1 MSDYLKCIQYFGYIW
16 IGVQFNSLFGYQKI
30 VSKPCNTHYFR
41 IYSYIVADRHQATE
55 QIFEINTFT
64 YNSKTCTVSIENVIR
79 NLCVIY
85 SHKESHCIRLCYF
98 IKFWWIFSGVWV
110 ELVLNDI
117 LIYGTMVSLDITES
131 IWVETKKK
139 KQKTWVNKSL
149 PMSSI
154 LHLEN
159 ISRRNPLTK
168 QIIQSA
174 QEWQNENW
182 MADDVCIIFI
192 RVLFFANLFA
202 TYYYLLYY
210 IGIYFQ
216 VKLLSHF
223 FLLSCFVDVII
234 YNLYGLCMCVRLLQS
249 RQRISIRIYIYGS
262 IIIITINAFDSA
274 GTLFCCCCCCFRNEK
289 HNTIHCDSDEGHQ
302 FCTRSKIQ
310 ITYGSEATRTEWTP
324 HKWRQLTN

>member
-1 MSDYLKCIQYFGYIW
+1 
-16 IGVQFNSLFGYQKI
+16 
-30 VSKPCNTHYFR
+30 
-41 IYSYIVADRHQATE
+41 
-55 QIFEINTFT
+55 
-64 YNSKTCTVSIENVIR
+64 
-79 NLCVIY
+79 
-85 SHKESHCIRLCYF
+85 
-98 IKFWWIFSGVWV
+98 
-110 ELVLNDI
+110 
-117 LIYGTMVSLDITES
+117 
-131 IWVETKKK
+131 
-139 KQKTWVNKSL
+139 
-149 PMSSI
+149 MSSI

-216 VKLLSHF
+216 VKLLNHF
-223 FLLSCFVDVII
+223 FCFPVSLTLLFTI
-234 YNLYGLCMCVRLLQS
+234 YMVYVYVCSPVAKSSKN
-249 RQRISIRIYIYGS
+249 IDKNIYILFTIYGS

-274 GTLFCCCCCCFRNEK
+274 GTLFCFCCCFRNEK